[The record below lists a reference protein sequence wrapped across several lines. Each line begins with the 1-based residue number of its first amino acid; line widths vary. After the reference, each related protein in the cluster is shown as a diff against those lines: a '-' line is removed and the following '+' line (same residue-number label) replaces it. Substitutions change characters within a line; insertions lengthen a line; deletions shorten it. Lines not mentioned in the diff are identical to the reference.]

1 MDFDFYDKKLKPV
14 GTVSVGAELM
24 KKIMSTTTIPKLETN
39 GELPLDS
46 SLDNDE
52 DELSDL
58 ITLSTI
64 EKDFIG
70 KELSELLSG
79 EFYKEIEEKKG
90 NSISDYDETVKKK
103 VSDDNRNTYKS
114 NPQVVVE
121 LLSYLVNDDITHFRL
136 G

>member
-39 GELPLDS
+39 GELPPDS
-46 SLDNDE
+46 SLDK

-79 EFYKEIEEKKG
+79 EFYKEIEDKKR
-90 NSISDYDETVKKK
+90 NSISDYGETIQEKI
-103 VSDDNRNTYKS
+103 SDDSNNTHKS
-114 NPQVVVE
+114 NAQVVVE
-121 LLSYLVNDDITHFRL
+121 LLSYLVNDNITHFRL